1 MDGKQNQGRFTWQLL
16 CCAILLTLA
25 HVPSHA
31 DPASTVAVMRQA
43 GIISSTALSNHVA
56 SVKAGPNYNAGSFQ
70 SQQDL
75 CGTVL
80 KWFQQQDASI
90 QSFALYD
97 PSGGVLIATYSAA
110 GLVATNH

>member
-1 MDGKQNQGRFTWQLL
+1 MEGKQTQRRLIWQSL
-16 CCAILLTLA
+16 CCSIALMLTSL
-25 HVPSHA
+25 PSLA

-43 GIISSTALSNHVA
+43 GIISSTSLGNHVA

-80 KWFQQQDASI
+80 KWFQQQDASV

-110 GLVATNH
+110 GLVATRH